1 MKAEAQLVA
10 EYEQEAETPSIEN
23 LTGLF
28 NHGFFQILLDREIK
42 RFRRQARPLTLALVD
57 IGNMGRY
64 NRKFG
69 YQVGDRLIKELASLL
84 LENIRDID
92 WAARFGGDTF
102 ALILVD
108 SQADGARIVAE
119 RIRSVFREK
128 FPDTV
133 ELFFGMSCLQK
144 GVLSHLELI
153 NQAQDALKKAKTR
166 GRDGICCYDSAS
178 PVIDLDRATI
188 LLVDDEPMNLQL
200 FKAILAPYP
209 YETLTAQDGLEAL
222 EKIDKNDIDLILM
235 DVMMPGKTGFEV
247 CRQLKSQEET
257 RLIPIVLITGLD
269 DLESRVKGMESGA
282 DDFLSKP
289 VNRLE
294 ILARTKSLIRSKK
307 LNNRLTSIENVLF
320 SLANAVE
327 AKDRYT
333 QGHTVRVATLA
344 VTLGE
349 RMELAEKELEALRIG
364 GMLHDIGKIGVPEH
378 ILNKPGKLDPQEWE
392 LMKSHSVIGYTICK
406 PLSHSLGLA
415 LDVIRFH
422 HEKMDQSGYPDGL
435 EGQRIPRIARIM
447 AVVDIYDA
455 LTSDRPYRPA
465 LSREEAFHFLREEVG
480 GDKLDPEVVEHLFK
494 TVG

>member
-1 MKAEAQLVA
+1 MKAEALVVA

-42 RFRRQARPLTLALVD
+42 RFRRQTRPFTLTLVD

-69 YQVGDRLIKELASLL
+69 YPVGDRLIKELAGLL
-84 LENIRDID
+84 QENIRDID

-108 SQADGARIVAE
+108 SNPDGARMVAE

-133 ELFFGMSCLQK
+133 ELFFGMACFQK
-144 GVLSHLELI
+144 DVLSQLELI
-153 NQAQDALKKAKTR
+153 NQAQEALKKAKTR
-166 GRDGICCYDSAS
+166 GKDGICCYDSTS
-178 PVIDLDRATI
+178 QVIDPDKATI
-188 LLVDDEPMNLQL
+188 LLVDDEPMNLNL

-222 EKIDKNDIDLILM
+222 EKIGKNDIDLILM

-349 RMELAEKELEALRIG
+349 RMGLAEKELEALRIG
-364 GMLHDIGKIGVPEH
+364 GMLHDIGKIGIPEH
-378 ILNKPGKLDPQEWE
+378 VLNKPGKLDPKEWE

-406 PLSHSLGLA
+406 PLAYTLGLA

-455 LTSDRPYRPA
+455 MTSDRPYRPA
-465 LSREEAFHFLREEVG
+465 LSREETFHFLKEEVDG
-480 GDKLDPEVVEHLFK
+480 GKLDRDVVEHLF
-494 TVG
+494 TTME